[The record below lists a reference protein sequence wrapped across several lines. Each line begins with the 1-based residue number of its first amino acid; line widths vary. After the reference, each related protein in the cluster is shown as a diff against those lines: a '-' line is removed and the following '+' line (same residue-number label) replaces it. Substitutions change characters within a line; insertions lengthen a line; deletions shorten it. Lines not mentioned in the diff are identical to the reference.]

1 MKLELTFIAFC
12 IAISVA
18 CIYGWI
24 ANVIYFANC
33 DFEKPY
39 KAEVIRGFGIVVAP
53 VGVVAGYID
62 IKD

>member
-1 MKLELTFIAFC
+1 MKLELTYIAFC

-18 CIYGWI
+18 CVYGWI

-33 DFEKPY
+33 NFEAPY
-39 KAEVIRGFGIVVAP
+39 KEEVIRGVGIFVPP